1 MNKLIP
7 LLGLLAAFPPL
18 STDMYLPAI
27 PSLQAQW
34 GVSLAAANFTLV
46 AFFLSFSFS
55 LLFYGP
61 LSDRFGRRPLLMA
74 GIVGFVASSL
84 LCAASNGVG
93 QMIGFR
99 VLQGAGAA
107 SGSALSMAIA
117 RDCFASRDR
126 ERIFAHVGVIIAL
139 APMIAPVLGGL
150 MLKWLSWRWIFV
162 VQAVLGGISF
172 WGVHRI
178 REPLKDRNQ
187 VPVLKMAGRYIRLFR
202 NRRYLGLNLTMAFGI
217 WPLFAFIG
225 GSADIYIRRFGLSEQ
240 AYSYFFA
247 FNAVALMGGFYLCG
261 RLLKRFPSMSLMI
274 GGFTGV
280 FLGGIILLALAG
292 GTPWR
297 LALPM
302 ALISVCMGVSRP
314 LANSL
319 VLDQVET
326 DVGAASSLMMF
337 TYFSCGC
344 LAMWV
349 ISLPWSDKIRV
360 LATTSAGAALVVI
373 CTLSLFQRTGRR
385 RPALKPAGRIET

>member
-1 MNKLIP
+1 MSKLIP

-34 GVSLAAANFTLV
+34 GVSLAVANLTLV

-74 GIVGFVASSL
+74 GIGLFMGSSL
-84 LCAASNGVG
+84 LCAASNGAG

-99 VLQGAGAA
+99 VFQGAGAA
-107 SGSALSMAIA
+107 SGSALSLAIA
-117 RDCFASRDR
+117 RDAFDSRDR
-126 ERIFAHVGVIIAL
+126 ERILAHIGVIIAL
-139 APMIAPVLGGL
+139 APMIAPVLGGV
-150 MLKWLSWRWIFV
+150 MMEWLSWRWIFI
-162 VQAVLGGISF
+162 VQALLGGLSF
-172 WGVHRI
+172 WGVRRI
-178 REPLKDRNQ
+178 REPLKERNH
-187 VPVLKMAGRYIRLFR
+187 VPLLKMGGRYVRLFR
-202 NRRYLGLNLTMAFGI
+202 NRRYLSLNLMMAFGI
-217 WPLFAFIG
+217 WPLFSFIG

-240 AYSYFFA
+240 VYSYFFA
-247 FNAVALMGGFYLCG
+247 FNAAALMAGFYACG
-261 RLLKRFPSMSLMI
+261 RLLKRFPSMTLLL

-280 FLGGIILLALAG
+280 LLGGLVMAMLTG

-297 LALPM
+297 MALPM
-302 ALISVCMGVSRP
+302 AFLSICLGISRP
-314 LANSL
+314 LSLSL

-337 TYFSCGC
+337 TYFSIGS

-349 ISLPWSDKIRV
+349 ISQPWDDKIQV
-360 LATTSAGAALVVI
+360 LAMTSAASALMVLV
-373 CTLSLFQRTGRR
+373 TLILFRR
-385 RPALKPAGRIET
+385 VGMRPPALQPAGKVKP

>member
-7 LLGLLAAFPPL
+7 LLALLAAFPPL

-34 GVSLAAANFTLV
+34 GVSLAAANLTLV

-74 GIVGFVASSL
+74 GIAVYMAGCL
-84 LCAASNGVG
+84 LCAASRGVN
-93 QMIGFR
+93 QMIVFR

-107 SGSALSMAIA
+107 SAASLSMAIA
-117 RDCFASRDR
+117 RDCFESRDR
-126 ERIFAHVGVIIAL
+126 ERIFAYVGVIIAL
-139 APMIAPVLGGL
+139 APMLAPVLGGVL
-150 MLKWLSWRWIFV
+150 LQWLSWPWIFV
-162 VQAVLGGISF
+162 SQGILGMVSF
-172 WGVHRI
+172 YGVYRL
-178 REPLKDRNQ
+178 REPLKERTRT
-187 VPVLKMAGRYIRLFR
+187 PLIKMAGRYLGLFR
-202 NRRYLGLNLTMAFGI
+202 NRRYLSLNLMMAFGI
-217 WPLFAFIG
+217 WPLFSFIG

-240 AYSYFFA
+240 VYSYFFA
-247 FNAVALMGGFYLCG
+247 FNAVALMAGFYACA
-261 RLLKRFPSMSLMI
+261 RLLKRFPSMALLT

-280 FLGGIILLALAG
+280 LLGGLVMLAAGG

-297 LALPM
+297 MALPM
-302 ALISVCMGVSRP
+302 AVMSLCLGISRP

-337 TYFSCGC
+337 TYFSCGSV
-344 LAMWV
+344 AMWV
-349 ISLPWSDKIRV
+349 ISQDWDDKIRV
-360 LATTSAGAALVVI
+360 LAATSAGSAVLVLLA
-373 CTLSLFQRTGRR
+373 LSLFKRAAGR
-385 RPALKPAGRIET
+385 RPAAATAGRMDT